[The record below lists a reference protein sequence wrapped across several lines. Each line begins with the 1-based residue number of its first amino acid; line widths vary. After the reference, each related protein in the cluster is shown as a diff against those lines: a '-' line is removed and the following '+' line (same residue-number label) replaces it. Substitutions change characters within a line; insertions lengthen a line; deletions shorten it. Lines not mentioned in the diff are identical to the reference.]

1 MSIRPGKR
9 GAKRLTQLKSTLIR
23 QAGVCIPH
31 IADNEYDIHSEVLY
45 SFLLTMKRIELE
57 NDDQRVSLLSL
68 TEKSTEKDLT
78 RCEMNNRFEIRRS
91 WNDDKCPPGKQ
102 FCLVVQP
109 LGRMQKNCYR

>member
-9 GAKRLTQLKSTLIR
+9 RAKRLTQLKSTLIR

-68 TEKSTEKDLT
+68 VSLTEKGLT
-78 RCEMNNRFEIRRS
+78 RCEMNKIRRS
-91 WNDDKCPPGKQ
+91 WNDDKCQPGKQ
-102 FCLVVQP
+102 FCLVIQP